1 MRTLQEQNP
10 DENSGEMQPQIVK
23 QTHTVHQPHHIIAML
38 STFSRQM
45 AALCQP
51 HSSCS
56 RPAINRVLAR
66 GLASTAIKHQL
77 PARLID
83 AHHYYFDPAHNP
95 FNAFLGSAR
104 TPPSTPEQ
112 YKCDVIDTL
121 WRNKG
126 VKVEGSVHVEMT
138 DDGPAEV
145 EWIQGLIDSGR
156 ADDVRAIVAYADLS
170 SPDAEEKIVQAKA
183 KSDKVK
189 GVRVILDHGGGADAL
204 STHLAF
210 KPMRLPNRDHL
221 KLDAYGDIS
230 PAFEKGIDL
239 LSKYN
244 LTFDALAAPAQLPK
258 LAKLFKW
265 HTDVPFCI
273 DHMGKP
279 RPFLSTPGFEHAS
292 GKPSRHEL
300 SLWRQGMQSIADLP
314 NSFVKLSMLGYA
326 VPGWFGNPAK
336 EQLLQELVLE
346 TVDRFGP
353 ERCMVGTNHHI
364 DKGNSD
370 SDGLENETEAPDV
383 ATLVDKMSQWFD
395 GYLSQEEQDQIFYA
409 TAKRFYGI

>member
-1 MRTLQEQNP
+1 MR
-10 DENSGEMQPQIVK
+10 QPTATK
-23 QTHTVHQPHHIIAML
+23 HQPTAIGKLIIIFHQPIVSLLMITSL
-38 STFSRQM
+38 GRQTV
-45 AALCQP
+45 AALHACRSA
-51 HSSCS
+51 HSPSAAS
-56 RPAINRVLAR
+56 ITRILAR
-66 GLASTAIKHQL
+66 GLASTSVKHQL
-77 PARLID
+77 PARIID
-83 AHHYYFDPAHNP
+83 AHHYYFDPAHNA
-95 FNAFLGSAR
+95 FNAFLGAAR

-112 YKCDVIDTL
+112 YKCDVIDAL
-121 WRNKG
+121 GRKG
-126 VKVEGSVHVEMT
+126 TEVKGSVHVEMT

-145 EWIQGLIDSGR
+145 EWIQDLIDAGR

-170 SPDAEEKIVQAKA
+170 SPDAEEKIMEAKA
-183 KSDKVK
+183 KSDRVK

-210 KPMRLPNRDHL
+210 RPMRLPNRDHL

-230 PAFEKGIDL
+230 PAFERGIDL
-239 LSKYN
+239 LSKHG
-244 LTFDALAAPAQLPK
+244 LTFDALCAPAQLPK

-273 DHMGKP
+273 DHLGKP
-279 RPFLSTPGFEHAS
+279 RPFLSTPGNRHEPS
-292 GKPSRHEL
+292 SDDRPSRHEL

-326 VPGWFGNPAK
+326 VPGWFGNPNK
-336 EQLLQELVLE
+336 EELLQELVLE

-364 DKGNSD
+364 DNGNSD
-370 SDGLENETEAPDV
+370 SDGLEKEDEAPDV
-383 ATLVDKMSQWFD
+383 STLVDKMSQWFD
-395 GYLSQEEQDQIFYA
+395 GYLSQEEQDEVFYG